1 LKTFIHVGG
10 IQMLPASKRAQ
21 TELRGGEGEEW
32 LWTRCSKAPAMA
44 TTLLCARSSSLL
56 VWNSSV
62 SLRSFAPS
70 LSFSSPHLHNQSHYC
85 HFLSSFAFSG
95 ALGVRRFC
103 PSSRRSVSS
112 WWCRADLSTTAGVV
126 EAEGVVVEEKREGDE
141 ENGNDDDDGFR
152 GSVPAFQK
160 RLRIADI
167 KGGPQGGLERVGEY
181 MLVRGWVRTCRSQ
194 KTFAF
199 IEVRSSLSSCLS
211 FFSPETRICLRAV
224 NAC

>member
-1 LKTFIHVGG
+1 
-10 IQMLPASKRAQ
+10 
-21 TELRGGEGEEW
+21 
-32 LWTRCSKAPAMA
+32 MA

-56 VWNSSV
+56 VCNSSV
-62 SLRSFAPS
+62 SLRSIAPS
-70 LSFSSPHLHNQSHYC
+70 LAFRSPHLHNQPHYC

-103 PSSRRSVSS
+103 PSRRSVSS

-126 EAEGVVVEEKREGDE
+126 EAEGVVVEEKKEDDE
-141 ENGNDDDDGFR
+141 KNDDDGFR

-199 IEVRSSLSSCLS
+199 IEVNDGS
-211 FFSPETRICLRAV
+211 AV
-224 NAC
+224 SNLQAVVNTDVEGYNEVEAGRVTTGASVSIEGVLVESQGSKQKVELQASKLLLV